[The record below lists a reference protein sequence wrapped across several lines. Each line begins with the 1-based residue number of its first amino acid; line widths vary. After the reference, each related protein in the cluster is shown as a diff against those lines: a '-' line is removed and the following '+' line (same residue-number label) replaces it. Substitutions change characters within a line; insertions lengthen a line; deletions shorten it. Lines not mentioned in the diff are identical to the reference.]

1 VGRALLARD
10 LGFTYAGAASPALR
24 GLHLQVDAGEL
35 VMLAGPS
42 GGGKTTA
49 ARGLAGLLGGSIP
62 GEVRGVLEQDGSSIM
77 GGGGRSVPSEVAL
90 VQQDPDSHLCTLTVQ
105 DEVAFGPENLC
116 LDVEEVRRRID
127 EALGA
132 VGARGLLDRPTNE
145 LSGGEKQRVAI
156 ASMLAMRPRALVLD
170 EPTANLD
177 WGARRALLGTLLGFV
192 RSGAGPMVVAEHRLD
207 VLSSEATEIIVL
219 AGGRP
224 KWRGT
229 SEQMRGEA
237 EGLSMMGVRVPGAP
251 ELLGLHREEVQ
262 VGDAVLRV
270 RGLVASYGE
279 RRVLEGV
286 DLEVRAGELLAL
298 VGPNGG
304 GKTTLLRC
312 VMGLMEPQDGKVELA
327 GVDVKSAPAS
337 QRARVA
343 GLVFQSPDHQLFA
356 RTVREE
362 LEYGPRNLGQLSGQV
377 YQRIE
382 ALARDYGLE
391 SVMGTHPFRL
401 SHGQKRRLNIASVQ
415 ACGGRLLMLD
425 EPFIGQDI
433 LSVRAINA
441 RLQEAKAQGA
451 AVVVVSHDL
460 EALGAMA
467 DRAVEL
473 VGGRA
478 RELDDVADLE
488 RAALAWGAGG

>member
-1 VGRALLARD
+1 MV
-10 LGFTYAGAASPALR
+10 
-24 GLHLQVDAGEL
+24 EL
-35 VMLAGPS
+35 DGTP
-42 GGGKTTA
+42 
-49 ARGLAGLLGGSIP
+49 LLGGGSPLVP
-62 GEVRGVLEQDGSSIM
+62 GD
-77 GGGGRSVPSEVAL
+77 VAL

-116 LDVEEVRRRID
+116 LDVDEVRRRIGA
-127 EALGA
+127 ALEA

-177 WGARRALLGTLLGFV
+177 WGARRALLGTLLELV
-192 RSGAGPMVVAEHRLD
+192 RSGAGPTVVAEHRLD
-207 VLSSEATEIIVL
+207 VIAPEATEIVVL
-219 AGGRP
+219 ADGRP

-229 SEQMRGEA
+229 PAQMRGEA
-237 EGLSMMGVRVPGAP
+237 EGLSMMGVRVPGTPA
-251 ELLGLHREEVQ
+251 LLGLHREKAK
-262 VGDAVLRV
+262 VGDAVIRV
-270 RGLVASYGE
+270 RALVACYGE
-279 RRVLEGV
+279 RRVLDGV

-304 GKTTLLRC
+304 GKTTLMRC
-312 VMGLMEPQDGKVELA
+312 VMGLLEPVDGTVELA
-327 GVDVKSAPAS
+327 GEDVRGRVAS
-337 QRARVA
+337 QRAHVA

-362 LEYGPRNLGQLSGQV
+362 LEYGPRNLGQMSAETQ
-377 YQRIE
+377 QRIE
-382 ALARDYGLE
+382 ALARDYGLAPLL
-391 SVMGTHPFRL
+391 GIHPFRL

-415 ACGGRLLMLD
+415 ACGARLLMLD

-433 LSVRAINA
+433 LSIRTINA
-441 RLQEAKAQGA
+441 RLQEAKARGA

-460 EALGAMA
+460 EALSAMA

-473 VGGRA
+473 VGGKV
-478 RELDDVADLE
+478 RELDDVEGLE
-488 RAALAWGAGG
+488 RGAGAWGTGG

>member
-1 VGRALLARD
+1 MGRALLARD

-24 GLHLQVDAGEL
+24 GLHLQVGAGEL

-42 GGGKTTA
+42 GGGKSTA
-49 ARGLAGLLGGSIP
+49 AKGLAGLLGGLVP
-62 GEVRGVLEQDGSSIM
+62 GQVQGVVELDGSPVI
-77 GGGGRSVPSEVAL
+77 GGGGRPVPGDVAL
-90 VQQDPDSHLCTLTVQ
+90 VQQDPESHLCTLTVQ

-116 LDVEEVRRRID
+116 LEEAEVRRRVD
-127 EALGA
+127 SALAA
-132 VGARGLLDRPTNE
+132 VGAQSLLDRPTNE

-177 WGARRALLGTLLGFV
+177 WGARRSLQGTLLGLV
-192 RSGAGPMVVAEHRLD
+192 RSGAGPVVVAEHRLD
-207 VLSSEATEIIVL
+207 VLSTEATEILVL
-219 AGGRP
+219 ADGRP

-229 SEQMRGEA
+229 PVQMRGEA
-237 EGLSMMGVRVPGAP
+237 EGLSMMGVRVPDAP
-251 ELLGLHREEVQ
+251 ALLGLHRELVQ
-262 VGDAVLRV
+262 PGDAVLRV
-270 RGLVASYGE
+270 RGLVAGYGE
-279 RRVLEGV
+279 RRVLEGA
-286 DLEVRAGELLAL
+286 DLEVRAGELVAL

-312 VMGLMEPQDGKVELA
+312 VMGLMEPMDGLVEVA
-327 GVDVKSAPAS
+327 GVDAIGTPAS
-337 QRARVA
+337 RRAREA

-362 LEYGPRNLGQLSGQV
+362 LEYGPRNLGLLSPQAH
-377 YQRIE
+377 QRIE
-382 ALARDYGLE
+382 ALARDYGLDA
-391 SVMGTHPFRL
+391 SMGTHPFRL

-433 LSVRAINA
+433 LSVRTINA
-441 RLQEAKAQGA
+441 RLQEAKAQGV

-478 RELDDVADLE
+478 RELDDVAGLE
-488 RAALAWGAGG
+488 RAALSWGGGG

>member
-1 VGRALLARD
+1 MGRALLARG
-10 LGFTYAGAASPALR
+10 LGFTYVGAASPALR

-42 GGGKTTA
+42 GGGKSTA
-49 ARGLAGLLGGSIP
+49 AKGLAGLLGGSIP
-62 GEVRGVLEQDGSSIM
+62 GKVQGAVELDGRPLL
-77 GGGGRSVPSEVAL
+77 GGGAAFAPGEVAL

-116 LDVEEVRRRID
+116 LDVEEVRRRVD
-127 EALGA
+127 RALAA
-132 VGARGLLDRPTNE
+132 VGARHLLDRPTNE
-145 LSGGEKQRVAI
+145 LSGGEKQRVAV
-156 ASMLAMRPRALVLD
+156 ASMLAMRPKALVLD

-177 WGARRALLGTLLGFV
+177 WGARRALLGTLLGLA

-207 VLSSEATEIIVL
+207 VLYPEATEMVVL

-229 SEQMRGEA
+229 PAQMRGEA
-237 EGLSMMGVRVPGAP
+237 EGLSMMGVRVPEAP
-251 ELLGLHREEVQ
+251 ALLGLHRDKAQ
-262 VGDAVLRV
+262 AGDAVLRV

-279 RRVLEGV
+279 RHVLDGI
-286 DLEVRAGELLAL
+286 DLEVRAGELVAL

-312 VMGLMEPQDGKVELA
+312 VMGLMEPQDGRVELA
-327 GVDVKSAPAS
+327 GADAGGTPAS

-362 LEYGPRNLGQLSGQV
+362 LEYGPRNLGLLSPQA
-377 YQRIE
+377 YRRIE
-382 ALARDYGLE
+382 ALARGYGLDA
-391 SVMGTHPFRL
+391 SMGVHPFRL

-478 RELDDVADLE
+478 RELDEVADLE
-488 RAALAWGAGG
+488 RCALAWGVGG